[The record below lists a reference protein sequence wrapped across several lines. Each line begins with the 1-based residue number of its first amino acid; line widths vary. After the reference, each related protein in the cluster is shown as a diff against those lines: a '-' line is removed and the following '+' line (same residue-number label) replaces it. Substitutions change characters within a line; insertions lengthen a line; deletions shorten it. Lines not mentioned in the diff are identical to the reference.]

1 MIGERETRAIE
12 RILAD
17 GDDVLIRRKTRNN
30 EIVDVVYRQKL
41 HIEVSAVNIPKPSKG
56 FEGRR

>member
-17 GDDVLIRRKTRNN
+17 GDDVLIRRKIRNN

-56 FEGRR
+56 F